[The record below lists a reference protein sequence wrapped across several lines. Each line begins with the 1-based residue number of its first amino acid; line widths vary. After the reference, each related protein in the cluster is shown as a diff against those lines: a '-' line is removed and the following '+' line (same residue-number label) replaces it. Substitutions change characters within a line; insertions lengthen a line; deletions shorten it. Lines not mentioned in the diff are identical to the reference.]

1 MPGTTFQATFFVE
14 SFDKH
19 FSFRI
24 QQTQSNFLTRL
35 CLLPRIFSFSV
46 MPCYVMNF
54 KFSCYEFK
62 FLKFRPY
69 YI

>member
-35 CLLPRIFSFSV
+35 CLLPRIFFSDALL
-46 MPCYVMNF
+46 
-54 KFSCYEFK
+54 CYEFQI
-62 FLKFRPY
+62 FML
-69 YI
+69 